1 MRRAVAALLA
11 LPAVLAADPAPGA
24 TVRDMLGREVAV
36 PAAPARIVSLV
47 PSVTEVIF
55 ALGGQARLAGVTDF
69 CDYPPAARAV
79 PSVGGMVSPSLETIV
94 ALEPDLVIAT
104 SEGNREATLHQLR
117 RLGVPVYVVRVQRV
131 TETLDLIRRV
141 GELVDRQEAVAPLAA
156 SLERRIAAVREAVKP
171 YPAARVLYVLWP
183 DPLIVPGRQSI
194 ITELI
199 TLAGGQSITAED
211 SEAYPRFSLEAA
223 VARAPEVILLADHA
237 PSGSST
243 GRASPEK
250 WRALTSVPA
259 IKAGRLHSV
268 DATLLHRYGPRLADG
283 LESLA
288 RLIHPEAFR

>member
-1 MRRAVAALLA
+1 MRRTVAALLA
-11 LPAVLAADPAPGA
+11 LPAVLAAGPVLGA

-79 PSVGGMVSPSLETIV
+79 PSVGGMVNPSLETIV
-94 ALEPDLVIAT
+94 ALEPDLVVAT
-104 SEGNREATLHQLR
+104 SEGNREETLQQLR

-141 GELVDRQEAVAPLAA
+141 GELVDRREAVAPLAA
-156 SLERRIAAVREAVKP
+156 ALERRIAAVREAVRP
-171 YPAARVLYVLWP
+171 YPTPRVLYVLWP
-183 DPLIVPGRQSI
+183 DPLIVPGGQSI

-199 TLAGGQSITAED
+199 TLAGGRSITAEHG
-211 SEAYPRFSLEAA
+211 EAYPRFSLEVA

-237 PSGSST
+237 GSGSAA

-250 WRALTSVPA
+250 WRTLTSVPA

-268 DATLLHRYGPRLADG
+268 DPTLLHRYGPRLADG

-288 RLIHPEAFR
+288 RMIHPEAFR